1 MDSDFLTAINGN
13 ASVTD
18 RGTPIVKKGE
28 SLDKDAF
35 LKILT
40 AELSNQDPMNTKDS
54 TEYIAQMAQFSSLE
68 QMANLNGTM
77 SFSSASNLVSKVVE
91 LNSLDPLGNK
101 YAGVVKSVEKLGD
114 TIKLN
119 VLVDE
124 PDANGQYSTQV
135 MKEFTYDKVS
145 AVAG

>member
-1 MDSDFLTAINGN
+1 MDSSFLDSINNQNVTA
-13 ASVTD
+13 
-18 RGTPIVKKGE
+18 RGTRIVKKGE

-40 AELSNQDPMNTKDS
+40 SELSNQDPMNTKDS

-68 QMANLNGTM
+68 QMANLNSTM
-77 SFSSASNLVSKVVE
+77 TFSSASNLIGKNVE
-91 LNSLDPLGNK
+91 LTSLDPLGNK
-101 YAGVVKSVEKLGD
+101 YIGNVKTVEKLGD

-119 VLVDE
+119 VEVEE
-124 PDANGQYSTQV
+124 PDSEGNYSTKV